1 MPDFENDLLV
11 LLSDVARHMRPFGNQ
26 LAQQHGMTFAQLTI
40 LARLEG
46 EPELS
51 QNELAAITELA
62 PMTVARL
69 VDRLEKLGVVKRCA
83 DPKDRR
89 TWRLR
94 LTPVASPLVRDI
106 KALRAKLF
114 LVSTQG
120 INASALGT
128 MARGLRQMKENV
140 SSQLLAEMS
149 KLERIE
155 HFADSIQ
162 RSVREDPPPADKADL
177 ETAERDCWRMLS
189 NIDPQPRESGSH

>member
-11 LLSDVARHMRPFGNQ
+11 LLSDVARHMRTYGNQ
-26 LAQQHGMTFAQLTI
+26 LAQQHAMTFAQLTI

-69 VDRLEKLGVVKRCA
+69 VDRLEELGVVKRCA
-83 DPKDRR
+83 A
-89 TWRLR
+89 
-94 LTPVASPLVRDI
+94 PVASPLVRDI
-106 KALRAKLF
+106 TALRAKLF
-114 LVSTQG
+114 LVSTKG

-140 SSQLLAEMS
+140 SSQLLAE
-149 KLERIE
+149 
-155 HFADSIQ
+155 
-162 RSVREDPPPADKADL
+162 
-177 ETAERDCWRMLS
+177 CWVCR
-189 NIDPQPRESGSH
+189 N